1 MPDALPQRPLLNP
14 ALRRLWRDQETLQL
28 GIEPR
33 CAVVLRGLTHA
44 DEKVL
49 ELLDGTRDVDAVVER
64 AAALGVGDE
73 MSVHRLLRTLARAR
87 VLDDGVLQPKGNER
101 DRQRLAPDAL
111 TVGLL
116 DRSPGAASRALSARG
131 EATVLVY
138 GVGRVGSTV
147 VSLLAAAGVGR
158 VACIDD
164 APVHAADL
172 APAGAAEPSAESR
185 ASTAVDRATKRYG
198 ADRVVAGPHASP
210 TLAVVAPSGCMP
222 APEVVAAVRDVPHL
236 LVQMRETTA
245 LIGPFVIPGSATCWR
260 CVQIARTDRDPS
272 WPALAAQL
280 TGTTPPVEPADVAL
294 SSAAASIAAIHVLGW
309 LDRQAGVRS
318 AAVPSVNG
326 IVELDLADGRLRRRS
341 LSPHPECG
349 CGAADGQ
356 ALRTAGSIHDR
367 SSA

>member
-1 MPDALPQRPLLNP
+1 M
-14 ALRRLWRDQETLQL
+14 WRDQETLQF

-33 CAVVLRGLTHA
+33 CAVVLRGVTHA

-49 ELLDGTRDVDAVVER
+49 ELLDGTRDVDAVV
-64 AAALGVGDE
+64 ADAFALGVGDE
-73 MSVHRLLRTLARAR
+73 MSVRRLLRTLARAR
-87 VLDDGVLQPKGNER
+87 LLDDGALQPKGNER

-111 TVGLL
+111 TIGLL
-116 DRSPGAASRALSARG
+116 DRSPGAASRALTARSG
-131 EATVLVY
+131 ATVLVY

-147 VSLLAAAGVGR
+147 VSLLAAGGVGR
-158 VACIDD
+158 IACIDD
-164 APVHAADL
+164 APVHASDL
-172 APAGAAEPSAESR
+172 SPAGAAEPSADTRADTAASR
-185 ASTAVDRATKRYG
+185 AARRYG

-210 TLAVVAPSGCMP
+210 TLAVVAPTGCMP

-236 LVQMRETTA
+236 LVQVRETAA
-245 LIGPFVIPGSATCWR
+245 LVGPFVVPGATTCWR

-294 SSAAASIAAIHVLGW
+294 CSAAASIAVIHVLGW

-318 AAVPSVNG
+318 AAVPSIDG
-326 IVELDLADGRLRRRS
+326 IVELDLADGRLRRRG
-341 LSPHPECG
+341 LSPHPDCG

-356 ALRTAGSIHDR
+356 ALRTAGSTHDR
-367 SSA
+367 STA